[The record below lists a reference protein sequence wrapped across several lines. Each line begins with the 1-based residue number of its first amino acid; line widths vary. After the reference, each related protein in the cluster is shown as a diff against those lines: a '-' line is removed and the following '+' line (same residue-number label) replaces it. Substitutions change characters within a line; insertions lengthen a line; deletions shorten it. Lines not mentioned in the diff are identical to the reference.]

1 MNKVLVTGSQGF
13 LGSYICRDLLKRGYQ
28 ILGVDN
34 YSKYGKIT
42 RSHDSH
48 PNFEVLELDIDNPKE
63 GEAFEKWKEYKP
75 DYIICAAAMIGGI
88 GYFHKYAYDLLAV
101 NERILATTFDKA
113 IECRDTLKR
122 IIVLSSSMA
131 FENTD
136 VFPTNEEQVK
146 KCSPPFS
153 TYGFQKLASE
163 YFAKGAWEQY
173 DIPYTII
180 RPFNCV
186 GVGEQFVGEEEEKL
200 NLGHVLPS
208 LIYKILSKQTP
219 LQILGD
225 GNQVRCFTNG
235 VDFAKGVRM
244 ALESDF
250 AVNED
255 FNISI
260 DRPYSIL
267 ELAKIIWGK
276 LRPDEEFE
284 YVSVEPFMHDV
295 QLRVAD
301 VTKAEKV
308 LGFKADITVE
318 ESIDE
323 VIEHVRDLYFGG
335 VTNG

>member
-1 MNKVLVTGSQGF
+1 
-13 LGSYICRDLLKRGYQ
+13 
-28 ILGVDN
+28 
-34 YSKYGKIT
+34 
-42 RSHDSH
+42 
-48 PNFEVLELDIDNPKE
+48 
-63 GEAFEKWKEYKP
+63 
-75 DYIICAAAMIGGI
+75 
-88 GYFHKYAYDLLAV
+88 
-101 NERILATTFDKA
+101 
-113 IECRDTLKR
+113 
-122 IIVLSSSMA
+122 
-131 FENTD
+131 
-136 VFPTNEEQVK
+136 
-146 KCSPPFS
+146 
-153 TYGFQKLASE
+153 
-163 YFAKGAWEQY
+163 
-173 DIPYTII
+173 
-180 RPFNCV
+180 
-186 GVGEQFVGEEEEKL
+186 
-200 NLGHVLPS
+200 
-208 LIYKILSKQTP
+208 
-219 LQILGD
+219 
-225 GNQVRCFTNG
+225 
-235 VDFAKGVRM
+235 M